1 METLTDN
8 INIMKPNP
16 IYVNPIY
23 KNPIY
28 ENQVILLTNNDLTQM
43 GLATDSRDPT
53 GKYLI
58 VIKASK
64 VENIIKHVL
73 TNQLSH
79 KFVLAPEG
87 YYWKYYTERCYYRFE
102 WYILEPI
109 PN

>member
-28 ENQVILLTNNDLTQM
+28 ENQVILLTNKTLTQM
-43 GLATDSRDPT
+43 GITTDLKDPT
-53 GKYLI
+53 GKYPIL
-58 VIKASK
+58 VKASDVK
-64 VENIIKHVL
+64 NLISYVL
-73 TNQLSH
+73 INEVSH
-79 KFVLAPEG
+79 KFALAPEG

-102 WYILEPI
+102 WYSLKPI
-109 PN
+109 PI

>member
-1 METLTDN
+1 METLTNNANTN
-8 INIMKPNP
+8 IQKSTPS
-16 IYVNPIY
+16 Y
-23 KNPIY
+23 KNPLALFTDK
-28 ENQVILLTNNDLTQM
+28 ELLHMGLLTN
-43 GLATDSRDPT
+43 SRDST

-64 VENIIKHVL
+64 VENIVKHVL

-102 WYILEPI
+102 WYSLEPI

>member
-1 METLTDN
+1 METLTNTNNYN
-8 INIMKPNP
+8 IKTLIKCYDKPLN
-16 IYVNPIY
+16 
-23 KNPIY
+23 
-28 ENQVILLTNNDLTQM
+28 LLTNNDLTQM